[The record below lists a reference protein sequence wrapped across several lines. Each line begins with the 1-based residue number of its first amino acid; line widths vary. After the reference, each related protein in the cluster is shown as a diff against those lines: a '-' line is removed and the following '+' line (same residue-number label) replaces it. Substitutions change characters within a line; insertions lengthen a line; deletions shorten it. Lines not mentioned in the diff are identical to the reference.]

1 MNQQQAKM
9 LKQLQQMQ
17 QNVAA
22 AQEKLAGETVE
33 ASAGGGTVTAVMSGD
48 LVLKELRINPEAVD
62 PEDVE
67 MLQDLVTAA
76 VNEALRSAQEADLFF
91 SIGTS
96 LQVYPIAG
104 VVPLARPNPIF
115 APPECRPANEY
126 DPSAPDHVHGL
137 WSPALS

>member
-76 VNEALRSAQEADLFF
+76 VNEALRSAQELAQRLM
-91 SIGTS
+91 GQAT
-96 LQVYPIAG
+96 AG
-104 VVPLARPNPIF
+104 MQMPNIPGMF
-115 APPECRPANEY
+115 
-126 DPSAPDHVHGL
+126 
-137 WSPALS
+137 